1 MQFFLQFA
9 GFASSSFQL
18 YKERPSTIKLVVCFL
33 QRGNPLFQLLPK
45 NMKDNS
51 TAYTCNFECHYN
63 LLNNDIELHERMLHL
78 EQEKI
83 ELLKGGLE

>member
-1 MQFFLQFA
+1 
-9 GFASSSFQL
+9 
-18 YKERPSTIKLVVCFL
+18 
-33 QRGNPLFQLLPK
+33 
-45 NMKDNS
+45 MKDNS

-78 EQEKI
+78 QQEKI